1 MLLSLSWHNQKRS
14 EQFELVLNQMKA
26 DYEEMYNQ
34 LEHKP
39 ICLNKA
45 IDTSKVVYYE
55 TENPI
60 RFVSTTTD
68 VSQIS
73 MAIQKSKY
81 DGSDEKYNEWAINK
95 TDSDIEDDYNQD
107 DAD

>member
-1 MLLSLSWHNQKRS
+1 MP
-14 EQFELVLNQMKA
+14 A
-26 DYEEMYNQ
+26 
-34 LEHKP
+34 
-39 ICLNKA
+39 
-45 IDTSKVVYYE
+45 KVVYYE